1 MKNIRD
7 RRKKLLDLTEAYCA
21 EDQKQKIENLA
32 SKLGITPESFVD
44 IHEGRQGIDPELAQ
58 RVKELYDNTFKNE
71 NKEEEE
77 EKAPLIRNLRG
88 KKIDPELGKR
98 IDKLWDD
105 KFKNKD
111 EEFIIGKEIQNKID
125 NYEKL
130 KFFEKK
136 LVPRDFNYSLYG
148 LQHISNIPEFGE
160 QIIIIDCN
168 DGTEYPTNI
177 QKNQHSISTGL
188 KFIWDKF
195 NRRNSLKQGDT
206 IGIAIDPEN
215 NHRIY
220 VDFEYKERDKLY
232 NQKNEYHQEDIR
244 STEHDTV
251 KDTEISL
258 EKKLDKKELENSQKK
273 IRNIEYDPEK
283 EIEISLEKR
292 RYASRNIN
300 SPVRDT
306 SFRERILNVY
316 NDRCAI
322 CGLQMNMVEACHII
336 PVEDNGTDEIING
349 IALCHNHHKAFD
361 SGLILINE
369 EYSIILNHS
378 KIKDIKSANIA
389 GGLDDFIKNS
399 RIGEKIFLPD
409 NHKFYPGPDF
419 LIKKRDII
427 FVNIDKE

>member
-1 MKNIRD
+1 MKGIKRD
-7 RRKKLLDLTEAYCA
+7 TRKKLLDLAETYYA

-32 SKLGITPESFVD
+32 SELGITPESFID

-58 RVKELYDNTFKNE
+58 RVKELYDKTFKNE

-77 EKAPLIRNLRG
+77 KAPLIKNLRG

-111 EEFIIGKEIQNKID
+111 EEFIIGEEIKNKID
-125 NYEKL
+125 NYEEL

-136 LVPRDFNYSLYG
+136 LVPRDLNYSLYG
-148 LQHISNIPEFGE
+148 LQDISNIPGFGE

-177 QKNQHSISTGL
+177 QKNQQSISTGL
-188 KFIWDKF
+188 KLIWDKF
-195 NRRNSLKQGDT
+195 NRRKRLKQGDV
-206 IGIAIDPEN
+206 IGIALDSEN

-220 VDFEYKERDKLY
+220 VDFEYKERELD
-232 NQKNEYHQEDIR
+232 NQKKEYYREEIKN
-244 STEHDTV
+244 TEHDAGQC
-251 KDTEISL
+251 TEISL
-258 EKKLDKKELENSQKK
+258 EKRIYTPKKLKEPQKNV
-273 IRNIEYDPEK
+273 RSIEYDPEK
-283 EIEISLEKR
+283 EIELSQEER
-292 RYASRNIN
+292 RYIPRNIRGA
-300 SPVRDT
+300 VRDS
-306 SFRERILNVY
+306 SFRYRILNVY

-336 PVEDNGTDEIING
+336 PIENGGTDEIING

-361 SGLILINE
+361 SGLIWINE
-369 EYSIILNHS
+369 EYNIMLNHS
-378 KIKDIKSANIA
+378 KIEDIKDTNIA

-399 RIGEKIFLPD
+399 RIGDKIFLPD
-409 NHKFYPGPDF
+409 NHKFYPDIDC
-419 LIKKRDII
+419 LTKKRYI
-427 FVNIDKE
+427 V